1 MLFSTTFIIIEHLPG
16 FVVRLDYIMYSTGCM
31 FLQSI
36 HETFYDNDP
45 AYGRYKGLA
54 HENTVCAA

>member
-1 MLFSTTFIIIEHLPG
+1 
-16 FVVRLDYIMYSTGCM
+16 M

-45 AYGRYKGLA
+45 AYGRYKGLSY
-54 HENTVCAA
+54 ENVVCAE